1 MKKIKSNYVLKM
13 NEWICSVFLSERH
26 YNLKLLF
33 DFDSSTEG
41 SFVFLAKENIRFL
54 GFQQE
59 SIILLQYLVAW
70 MSHLP
75 KLYFFQQV

>member
-1 MKKIKSNYVLKM
+1 M

-41 SFVFLAKENIRFL
+41 SFVFLAKEHICFL
-54 GFQQE
+54 CFQHE
-59 SIILLQYLVAW
+59 RIILVQYLGAW
-70 MSHLP
+70 MSHLS
-75 KLYFFQQV
+75 KLSFFQQV